1 MKIYE
6 IIILVF
12 FVLMEI
18 FVPYKFYTKNEEIK
32 FHTQNIP
39 NTVST
44 NIILTDTLYKK
55 SYLLPNG
62 QYVDENKDSVKF
74 ILPNNIL
81 KLNDNNLISI
91 WIIKSNWGQYNYG
104 NNPLAIEYEA
114 VKKIIPNFPKTSL
127 VKSYMYKY
135 VYDEKNQIYFY
146 QKKYVNLAVFD
157 NIETC
162 FDIYKKL
169 NIELTPLELKYSD
182 IIKNLLNQKKQ
193 YPTKLD
199 TMNFLIKGIDT
210 LMINDSLYVVDKK
223 TTTTYKEH
231 HIINP
236 VFLMFLIYMIIKIRY
251 NLRKKDGNN

>member
-44 NIILTDTLYKK
+44 NITLSDTLYKK

-81 KLNDNNLISI
+81 KLNDNNLI
-91 WIIKSNWGQYNYG
+91 
-104 NNPLAIEYEA
+104 
-114 VKKIIPNFPKTSL
+114 
-127 VKSYMYKY
+127 
-135 VYDEKNQIYFY
+135 
-146 QKKYVNLAVFD
+146 
-157 NIETC
+157 
-162 FDIYKKL
+162 
-169 NIELTPLELKYSD
+169 
-182 IIKNLLNQKKQ
+182 
-193 YPTKLD
+193 
-199 TMNFLIKGIDT
+199 
-210 LMINDSLYVVDKK
+210 
-223 TTTTYKEH
+223 
-231 HIINP
+231 
-236 VFLMFLIYMIIKIRY
+236 
-251 NLRKKDGNN
+251 